1 MKRYEKMDTKSCT
14 RCKEEKPKNLTHFP
28 PHNKKKDGLDSWCR
42 VCRATY
48 RSEINRGKFR
58 GQLSDDEV
66 RNLKK
71 QTECDICGKEDRGGS
86 KNNKHIGKIN
96 SLVMDHNHDTGKF
109 RGMLC
114 NFCNRGL
121 GNFFDNIENLEKAI
135 LYLKEKN
142 C

>member
-1 MKRYEKMDTKSCT
+1 MDTKPCT
-14 RCKEEKPKNLTHFP
+14 RCKEEKPKNLTFFP

-66 RNLKK
+66 RILK
-71 QTECDICGKEDRGGS
+71 QQINCDICGKEDTGGS
-86 KNNKHIGKIN
+86 KINKHVGKIK

-114 NFCNRGL
+114 NHCNRGL

-135 LYLKEKN
+135 LYLKERN